1 MTVAMTRSGRV
12 GVEQTARYTCCWP
25 GNGSAILRANRARG
39 RQRNTPPGV
48 PNQRFGEPRTGAGAL
63 PESAQRWHEQ
73 NGVSVLV
80 WGVGVSSAQAMTT
93 AVIGPAPAA
102 PKRCGRARRRWAGR
116 PSFVDQEHGLPGQ
129 RSHYL
134 VLASVNRTA
143 LHHHV
148 RASQQPLVPSARRPA
163 APRRPSASRPSPR
176 RSTPSLR
183 TSATRQR
190 SVGSPISTRACSTAT
205 TQVGPSV
212 RRSIE
217 RATTPTTRTESTRT
231 RIEAAVLN

>member
-1 MTVAMTRSGRV
+1 MSLIGPPQPRRRPCRRRRSARSDARV
-12 GVEQTARYTCCWP
+12 DAGWAAPIAV
-25 GNGSAILRANRARG
+25 
-39 RQRNTPPGV
+39 
-48 PNQRFGEPRTGAGAL
+48 AGA
-63 PESAQRWHEQ
+63 SDRH
-73 NGVSVLV
+73 G
-80 WGVGVSSAQAMTT
+80 
-93 AVIGPAPAA
+93 
-102 PKRCGRARRRWAGR
+102 CGRARRRWARR

-148 RASQQPLVPSARRPA
+148 RASQQPFVPSARRPA
-163 APRRPSASRPSPR
+163 APRLRPRPSASRPSPR

-190 SVGSPISTRACSTAT
+190 SVGSSISTRACSTAT
-205 TQVGPSV
+205 TQVGPSA

-217 RATTPTTRTESTRT
+217 RATTPITRTESTRQPGS
-231 RIEAAVLN
+231 RRPC